1 MLHMWPDWS
10 CYVWGA
16 GGQDGV
22 AMSGGSISTD
32 VEGEGGTVAMLAV
45 CVNLCGQYEMLG
57 K

>member
-1 MLHMWPDWS
+1 MS
-10 CYVWGA
+10 GGA

-45 CVNLCGQYEMLG
+45 CVNLCGQYKMLG